1 MFFSLV
7 SPAGLISIDL
17 SVFIVEY
24 NSNVSLTC
32 KTGSGSNDV
41 HTFAWFYN
49 VSSAVCNGDCV
60 GTDENLNAFL
70 SGRNPV
76 VAYIINCG

>member
-1 MFFSLV
+1 M
-7 SPAGLISIDL
+7 SPAGLISFDP
-17 SVFIVEY
+17 SVLIAEY
-24 NSNVSLTC
+24 NSTVSFTC
-32 KTGSGSNDV
+32 KTGSGSNDA

-49 VSSAVCNGDCV
+49 VSSSVCDGDCV